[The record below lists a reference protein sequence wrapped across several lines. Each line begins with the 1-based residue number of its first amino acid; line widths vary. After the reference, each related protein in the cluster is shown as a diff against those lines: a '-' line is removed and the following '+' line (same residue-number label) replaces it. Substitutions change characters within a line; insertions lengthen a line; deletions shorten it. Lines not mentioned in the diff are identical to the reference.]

1 MTNSR
6 QSEILF
12 LDVKTKNTPIIQ
24 VFYLIKMKD
33 IASKNSSSNRP
44 RYVLIYTPLIHWRPG
59 DTELYVLNSITTI
72 AILSQQYHNYRN
84 SITTI
89 AILSQQY
96 HSYRNSIAIVSQLS
110 QQYFQ
115 LSQYYHNSSQSP
127 QQSPLLSYTAYCIVQ
142 YCRRAHWK
150 YKDNKLIE
158 ISLLS
163 LAPRGIVPRA
173 TLMMKKGLMRTVM
186 DLRGARLVLTY

>member
-1 MTNSR
+1 MTNCR

-12 LDVKTKNTPIIQ
+12 LDVKMKNTPIIQ

-33 IASKNSSSNRP
+33 VASKNSSSNRP

-72 AILSQQYHNYRN
+72 AILSQQYH
-84 SITTI
+84 
-89 AILSQQY
+89 
-96 HSYRNSIAIVSQLS
+96 SYRNSIAIVSQLS

-115 LSQYYHNSSQSP
+115 LSQYYRNSSQSP